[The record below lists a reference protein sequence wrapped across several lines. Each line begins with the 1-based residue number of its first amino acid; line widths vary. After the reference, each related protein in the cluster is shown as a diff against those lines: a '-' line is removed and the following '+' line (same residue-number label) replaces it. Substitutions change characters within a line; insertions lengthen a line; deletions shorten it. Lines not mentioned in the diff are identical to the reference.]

1 MKKYI
6 VFISLVF
13 IANKLQSQINDS
25 LLVLASQTKVK
36 DFVWDSYTP
45 NRLISVAY
53 DIQLKNDSLY
63 ITNNSINTFLHE
75 NKDPDLMSSTHKYIA
90 NIKDIGKIDFINNL
104 ITPKYGE
111 PYYDCKIEIES
122 IKDQEAFE
130 SIYDSGIK
138 RKTWHIPIR
147 VWKHSD
153 STKFKQISELLNNYV
168 KPELNYQ
175 PADCSKTKN
184 HEWSGKEINAID
196 NISIETKVH
205 LNSNVCTEQEIK
217 KLTKDFLFDQNIK
230 GILGYIII
238 DEENQLESVWTEQN
252 NLYTI
257 FNSGNEILLGM
268 KTIKENIGTMTNEQL
283 NELTKVLNSQIWKT
297 GKCKG
302 KSQRTY
308 FDFAIK
314 NNKYKEPGDNNR

>member
-6 VFISLVF
+6 IFISIVF

-25 LLVLASQTKVK
+25 LFVLVSQTKVK
-36 DFVWDSYTP
+36 DFVWDPYTP
-45 NRLISVAY
+45 YRLISVAF
-53 DIQLKNDSLY
+53 DIQINNDSLY
-63 ITNNSINTFLHE
+63 ITNNTINTLKYE
-75 NKDPDLMSSTHKYIA
+75 NEDSEVMSSSHKYIA

-111 PYYDCKIEIES
+111 PFYDCKIEIES
-122 IKDQEAFE
+122 IKDQETFD
-130 SIYDSGIK
+130 SIYDNGTK

-147 VWKHSD
+147 VWKLSD

-168 KPELNYQ
+168 QPNLNYQ
-175 PADCSKTKN
+175 PADCSTTKN

-196 NISIETKVH
+196 NIRTESQIH
-205 LNSNVCTEQEIK
+205 LNGNLCTEQEIK
-217 KLTKDFLFDQNIK
+217 KLTKELLFNQNIK
-230 GILGYIII
+230 GILGYLII

-252 NLYTI
+252 NLYI
-257 FNSGNEILLGM
+257 LFNSENEIPLGM

-297 GKCKG
+297 GKCEG

-314 NNKYKEPGDNNR
+314 NNKYKVPGDNK